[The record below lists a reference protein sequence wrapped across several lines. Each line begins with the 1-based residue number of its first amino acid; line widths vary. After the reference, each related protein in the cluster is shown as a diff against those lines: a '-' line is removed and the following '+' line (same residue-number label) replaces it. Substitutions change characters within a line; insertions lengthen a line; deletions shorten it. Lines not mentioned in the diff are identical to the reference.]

1 MAVASPRMP
10 PPMIVMSEVWLTA
23 GTIPGSAAL
32 RQTMRPARALTLEF
46 LMVRGAPPPPPT
58 APYSHA
64 VRAGDYLF
72 VTGQLGAD
80 PKTGDR
86 LVAGGIVEQT
96 HPVMRNLQTVLAGAG
111 PSPERAGSA

>member
-1 MAVASPRMP
+1 MD
-10 PPMIVMSEVWLTA
+10 I
-23 GTIPGSAAL
+23 
-32 RQTMRPARALTLEF
+32 EF
-46 LMVRGAPPPPPT
+46 LIVPDAPPPPPT

-72 VTGQLGAD
+72 VTGQMPSD

-96 HPVMRNLQTVLAGAG
+96 HQVMKNLQTVLAGAG
-111 PSPERAGSA
+111 TSLDRRKSTRLNSSHIQKSRMPSSA